1 MPVDLTDP
9 LKIETLSLTPD
20 EILANRYQL
29 LSRLVDGLAHEVKN
43 PIHSVVINLELL
55 RRRRDQPDLILDRT
69 DLIERD
75 VTRVHEIVDALF
87 HLLRPRYE
95 ADEWS
100 DLDEAIAAILP
111 LVQAYCRVARVE
123 LSCSPGG
130 CAFIRIQK
138 AELQQIVLNLIVH
151 TVDRL
156 RPVGGSIAMQTTLSE
171 QELQLVIRGAPHSEA
186 ARSGS
191 NQREENHGASSGEVD
206 PGLAASRLL
215 AQQAGGNVSIQYP
228 DDVAGTSI
236 LIRLPRA
243 RPGA

>member
-1 MPVDLTDP
+1 MPVDLSDQ
-9 LKIETLSLTPD
+9 LEIETLSLTP
-20 EILANRYQL
+20 EQILAHRYRL

-55 RRRRDQPDLILDRT
+55 RRRRDQSELILERS

-87 HLLRPRYE
+87 QLLRPRYGAE
-95 ADEWS
+95 AWC
-100 DLDEAIAAILP
+100 DLDESVAAIFP

-123 LSCSPGG
+123 ISCSAGG
-130 CAFIRIQK
+130 CAIVRIDK
-138 AELQQIVLNLIVH
+138 PHLQQIVLDLVVH

-156 RPVGGSIAMQTTLSE
+156 RPGGGSLVMQTILSE
-171 QELQLVIRGAPHSEA
+171 REVHLHIRGSPHAEA
-186 ARSGS
+186 ARSRADQG
-191 NQREENHGASSGEVD
+191 EERDGNDAGLVD

-215 AQQAGGNVSIQYP
+215 AQQAGGNVLIQYP

-236 LIRLPRA
+236 LIRLQRA